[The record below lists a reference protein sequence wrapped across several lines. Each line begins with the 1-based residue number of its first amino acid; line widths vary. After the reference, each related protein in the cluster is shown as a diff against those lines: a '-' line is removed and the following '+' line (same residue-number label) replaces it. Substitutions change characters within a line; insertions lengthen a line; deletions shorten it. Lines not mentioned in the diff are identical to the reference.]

1 MKQQNEALISE
12 RKRLEQRATDLA
24 ESLAVSRD
32 CFLVLLYSYVVIVV
46 VPLIEVMKTSVVLCE
61 GYGNTDTHYT
71 S

>member
-46 VPLIEVMKTSVVLCE
+46 VPWIVVMKTSVVLCE
-61 GYGNTDTHYT
+61 GYGNTDTYYT